1 MAAKSLA
8 DIPTLTSLYASGALR
23 AAATS
28 TVAATAS
35 RSINDR
41 VGLIRGDITK
51 LRVDAIV
58 NAANTSLL
66 GGGGVDGA
74 IHRAAGPGLLAECRT
89 LGGCPTGQAKLTG
102 GHSLPA
108 RHVIHTVGPV
118 YSRGRAGESEALLR
132 SCYDTSLRLAA
143 ASGLGS
149 VAFSAISTGVYGYP
163 SADAAVVACRTVR
176 EFLES
181 DDGQKMGRVVFVT
194 FEQKDVAA
202 YDEALPKFFPPEEGD
217 AE

>member
-8 DIPTLTSLYASGALR
+8 DIPTLTNLYASGALR
-23 AAATS
+23 AATFP
-28 TVAATAS
+28 VAATAS

-108 RHVIHTVGPV
+108 GHVIHTVGPV
-118 YSRGRAGESEALLR
+118 YGRGRAGESEALLR
-132 SCYDTSLRLAA
+132 SCYDASLKLAA
-143 ASGLGS
+143 ANGLGT

-163 SADAAVVACRTVR
+163 SADAAVAACRTVR

-181 DDGQKMGRVVFVT
+181 DDGQKMERVVFVT
-194 FEQKDVAA
+194 FEQKDAAA